1 MRVDADLLIPGGG
14 APVRAATVLIDGETI
29 GFAGATAD
37 LPLGSPEAPGL
48 RVPVLM
54 PGMWDCHCHLH
65 GIRRFSLEDM
75 LLTPVPTAAA
85 RAAKEAEAALRAG
98 FTSLREAGGLGI
110 WLVPAIEEG
119 TVIGPSIYS
128 AGSVLSQTGGH
139 ADVHSLPVG
148 WVGGACEDG
157 QFLQLC
163 DGVPECLRAV
173 RLQLRKGARVIK
185 ICASGG
191 VTSAV
196 DDPIH
201 QQFSDEELRA
211 IVAEAA
217 RAERVVMAHCHGKP
231 GIMAAL
237 AAGVAS
243 IEHGSYLDEEA
254 AVAMRESGAV
264 LVPTR
269 TIVERML
276 AARDQIPPHAYRKIR
291 ALADRH
297 LEAVA
302 TARAAGVTIAAG
314 TDIGTTGPDS
324 FLPWGTNGTE
334 PELLRRAGLTPLEAI
349 DAVTANAPL
358 TLGPQAPKSGMLRA
372 GYDADVLALRH
383 NPLDDLTRLSSPSE
397 ISHVW
402 RRGRLVPRVS
412 EAAEVGGSGQRDE
425 AGLNARA

>member
-1 MRVDADLLIPGGG
+1 MPERRDGGVTRVDADVLIPGAG
-14 APVRAATVLIDGETI
+14 PPLTAATVLTEGETI
-29 GFAGATAD
+29 SYAGPTAA
-37 LPLGSPEAPGL
+37 LSPSAPARADV
-48 RVPVLM
+48 RVPVVM

-85 RAAKEAEAALRAG
+85 RAAKDAETALQAG
-98 FTSLREAGGLGI
+98 FTSLREAGGIGI

-119 TVIGPSIYS
+119 TINGPSIYS

-139 ADVHSLPVG
+139 ADVHTLPAG
-148 WVGGACEDG
+148 WVASACEDG

-173 RLQLRKGARVIK
+173 RLQLRKDARVIK
-185 ICASGG
+185 VCASGG
-191 VTSAV
+191 VASTV
-196 DDPIH
+196 DDPVH

-237 AAGVAS
+237 RAGVHT

-254 AVAMRESGAV
+254 AVAMREAGAI

-269 TIVERML
+269 SIIERML
-276 AARDQIPPHAYRKIR
+276 AAGDKVPPHAYRKIR

-297 LEAVA
+297 LQALA
-302 TARAAGVTIAAG
+302 TACAVDVTIAAG

-324 FLPWGTNGTE
+324 FLPWGSNGTE
-334 PELLRRAGLTPLEAI
+334 PALLHQAGLSPLAAI
-349 DAVTANAPL
+349 EAVTATGPR
-358 TLGPQAPKSGMLRA
+358 TLGPQAPRSGQLRP
-372 GYDADVLALRH
+372 GFDADLLALAR
-383 NPLDDLTRLSSPSE
+383 NPLEDLTILADPKE
-397 ISHVW
+397 ITHVW
-402 RRGRLVPRVS
+402 KKGQLVKHPV
-412 EAAEVGGSGQRDE
+412 AP
-425 AGLNARA
+425 